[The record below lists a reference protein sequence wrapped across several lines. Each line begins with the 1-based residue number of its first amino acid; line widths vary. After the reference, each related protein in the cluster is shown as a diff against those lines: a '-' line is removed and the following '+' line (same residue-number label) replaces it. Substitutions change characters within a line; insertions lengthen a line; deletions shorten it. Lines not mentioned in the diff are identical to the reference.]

1 MCGTVDKAQQ
11 EYPNFLGF
19 TLLDEGL
26 ADTCGAHAKLSVHPD
41 GEKVEKLAFLVARL
55 PPPPPLEEVEQI
67 VLEEDEW

>member
-1 MCGTVDKAQQ
+1 VDKAQQ

-26 ADTCGAHAKLSVHPD
+26 ADTCGAHASCLFTQAGKRL
-41 GEKVEKLAFLVARL
+41 KLAFLIDRL
-55 PPPPPLEEVEQI
+55 PPPPLEEVEQI